1 MTATWSVN
9 TKTFLQNA
17 IAVKK
22 NQPIMAVVK
31 NNAYHYGLEF
41 AVSQFIH
48 AGIDTFSTT
57 SLREAIRVRQ
67 LAAHATIFLMNAVY
81 DFDLVRKHDIH
92 MTLPSLTFYYEHKE
106 DLADIHVHL
115 EFENLLHRSGLK
127 NLKEIKEVLED
138 HQQNQNAKMII
149 SGLWTHFGY
158 ADEFDVPDYRIERE
172 QWMEIVQTLL
182 SEGYQF
188 DLIHAQNSASFFREE
203 QELLPHHTHARIGI
217 ALYGSRPY
225 SSLHQEDIVQS
236 LTVKA
241 NVIQIREVQ
250 AGDYCGYSFAFE
262 ATKDYT
268 KLAVVDIGYGDG
280 ILRTRSKHEALI
292 NGKRYPIRALMMSH
306 MFVEVDDNVHAQDE
320 VILYNNDIRIDEYT
334 FKGVGANSEQ
344 LSAMN
349 HDSLKKEYISND
361 C

>member
-17 IAVKK
+17 IAVKN

-31 NNAYHYGLEF
+31 NNAYHYDLEF

-67 LAAHATIFLMNAVY
+67 LAPHATIFLMNAVY
-81 DFDLVRKHDIH
+81 DFDLVREHDIH

-158 ADEFDVPDYRIERE
+158 ADEFDVPDYHIERE

-188 DLIHAQNSASFFREE
+188 DLIHAQNSASFYREE
-203 QELLPHHTHARIGI
+203 QELLPRHTHARIGI

-320 VILYNNDIRIDEYT
+320 VILYNNNIRIDEYT